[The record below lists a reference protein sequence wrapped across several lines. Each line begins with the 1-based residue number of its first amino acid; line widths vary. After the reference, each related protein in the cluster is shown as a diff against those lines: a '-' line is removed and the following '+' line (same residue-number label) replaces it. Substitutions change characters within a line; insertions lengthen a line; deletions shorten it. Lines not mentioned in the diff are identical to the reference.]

1 MNKSRLAVF
10 LLITVII
17 STGKQTVHA
26 IQNGELSPNSPLVVP
41 IDTPSRPGFSYTCSG
56 TLITSTKVV
65 TAAHCVFNKAGQIP
79 DFIRVGSPGSS
90 NAYTTTNMS
99 KWKKVIKVE
108 TATGLNLDNI
118 STDEN
123 DIAILTL
130 ESPWVKSPSIKLATE
145 AQIKNLISS
154 QTDLILFGY
163 GVTEP
168 GIWPDFPS
176 KLTGKISKTIGKKEF
191 GFLTPAGTMC
201 DGDSGG
207 PIFYKDGDSYL
218 FVGAVSRSG
227 GTGACGNSEFIATF
241 LFPYLIDFNLSIDE
255 INKGQKTSPTPSTNV
270 PTKNK
275 VVTIQC
281 IKGKII
287 KKISGLKPTC
297 PTGYK
302 KK

>member
-1 MNKSRLAVF
+1 MAVF
-10 LLITVII
+10 LLITAIL

-41 IDTPSRPGFSYTCSG
+41 IDMPSRPGFSFTCSG

-79 DFIRVGSPGSS
+79 DSIRVGSPGSS
-90 NAYTTTNMS
+90 NAYTAANMS

-108 TATGLNLDNI
+108 TAPGLNLDNI
-118 STDEN
+118 STDEG

-130 ESPWVKSPSIKLATE
+130 EAPWAKSPSVKLATE
-145 AQIKNLISS
+145 AQVKNLISN

-176 KLTGKISKTIGKKEF
+176 KLTGKISKAIGKKEF
-191 GFLTPAGTMC
+191 GFLTPTGTMC

-227 GTGACGNSEFIATF
+227 GTGACGNSEFIATY
-241 LFPYLIDFNLSIDE
+241 LYPYLIDFKLSIDE
-255 INKGQKTSPTPSTNV
+255 INKDQKTDTSPSTQVPSTN
-270 PTKNK
+270 K
-275 VVTIQC
+275 VKTIQC
-281 IKGKII
+281 IKGKIT
-287 KKISGLKPTC
+287 KKVSGLKPKC
-297 PTGYK
+297 PSGYK
-302 KK
+302 LKS